1 MDAQPERLMPAGGQI
16 ERAAQRGQGIGPES
30 GLRALVGEVRERGI
44 RSIAVPPLGCGLGGL
59 DWQDVR
65 KSRTAEDSTPI
76 FLMPNSEGTNTDSKL
91 LNILRLSEHWWETD
105 DVY

>member
-1 MDAQPERLMPAGGQI
+1 MY
-16 ERAAQRGQGIGPES
+16 
-30 GLRALVGEVRERGI
+30 
-44 RSIAVPPLGCGLGGL
+44 CTL